1 MRILHVVEGID
12 SKRGGLPVAMLSI
25 RALEEKL
32 NIDSHIISILNEG
45 DGQEYPD
52 SYHIF
57 AASFPKRFYK
67 SAKAIGWLKE
77 NIRYFDVL
85 VIHGFWNFLC
95 IQSAII
101 ALKQGKKYIIWPHG
115 SLDPFDLQKKKVL
128 KILIGNSLANRILTN
143 AYKLCFTAEQESV
156 VVETYGATVS
166 KAVLPLPVDSVQFTR
181 PMGQSFRHKHGI
193 EPDAFVFLFLGR
205 LSYKKGIETI
215 IRATHTLHTTFTNVR
230 IVIAGHDQSDFAREL
245 KALVDSL
252 GLSDVIYFC
261 GELREADKA
270 AALYDCDCFVLPSL
284 NENFGIAV
292 IEALQHS
299 LPVIISD
306 NVYIASEIARLNGGW
321 VCQANVESLLATMQ
335 HILVNKP
342 EYALRRAAAKTA
354 GDHFLPNNLLSGYKA
369 FYDAL

>member
-1 MRILHVVEGID
+1 MKILHVVEGID
-12 SKRGGLPVAMLSI
+12 SKRGGLPVAMFSI

-32 NIDSHIISILNEG
+32 NIDSHIVSISE
-45 DGQEYPD
+45 DSDDQEYPD

-57 AASFPKRFYK
+57 APSFPKRFYN
-67 SAKAIGWLKE
+67 SVKAIGWLKE
-77 NIRYFDVL
+77 NIQHFDL
-85 VIHGFWNFLC
+85 LIIHSFWNFLC
-95 IQSAII
+95 IQSAFI
-101 ALKQGKKYIIWPHG
+101 AMNQRKKYIIWPHG
-115 SLDPFDLQKKKVL
+115 SLDPFDLQKKNAL
-128 KILIGNSLANRILTN
+128 KTLIGNLLANRILKN

-166 KAVLPLPVDSVQFTR
+166 KAILPLPVESVQFTKLA
-181 PMGQSFRHKHGI
+181 GHSFRRKHGI

-205 LSYKKGIETI
+205 VNYKKGIETI
-215 IRATHTLHTTFTNVR
+215 IRATQILYATFTNVR

-252 GLSDVIYFC
+252 GLGDVICFC
-261 GELREADKA
+261 GELKEADKA
-270 AALYDCDCFVLPSL
+270 AAFYDCDCFVLPSL

-321 VCQANVESLLATMQ
+321 VCQANVESLQTAMQ
-335 HILVNKP
+335 HILLNKAD
-342 EYALRRAAAKTA
+342 YAFRKAAAKTA
-354 GDHFLPNNLLSGYKA
+354 GDHFMPDNLLSRYKA
-369 FYDAL
+369 FYDAI